1 MKLTEQ
7 QRQALVNYIVHDI
20 NDAQV
25 SDYYDFGK
33 LKIEWRPR
41 DEAYRIQVGS
51 KKTWATPRDIE
62 WYINNL
68 DDAILVKYYVDDT
81 HDEDFEDLVL
91 EATE

>member
-1 MKLTEQ
+1 MATLTQQ

-25 SDYYDFGK
+25 SDYYEIGN
-33 LKIEWRPR
+33 LKIEWRSR

-51 KKTWATPRDIE
+51 KKAWATPRDIE

-68 DDAILVKYYVDDT
+68 DNSVLFKYYVDDT
-81 HDEDFEDLVL
+81 NDEDLEDL
-91 EATE
+91 EAA